1 MPRVTK
7 RVKHM
12 VEMANVKKQRTEERK
27 KQREDSV
34 RLAQESVPH
43 TAEIPQAVTSRPDSP
58 QPSTSADIPHP
69 STSSQSVQTPP
80 PPKSHVLIREDLLKA
95 VEIKSDISSRA
106 ECIIIRKS
114 CPLEIIGNYIVCGND
129 NFDVKFISDGFETT
143 VKKEC
148 QSCKS
153 KDISVPE
160 VP

>member
-7 RVKHM
+7 KVKHM
-12 VEMANVKKQRTEERK
+12 MELANVKKQRIEERE
-27 KQREDSV
+27 KQREDSI
-34 RLAQESVPH
+34 RLAGESVPRS
-43 TAEIPQAVTSRPDSP
+43 AESTQPVTSHPDSP
-58 QPSTSADIPHP
+58 QPSTSADVPHP

-80 PPKSHVLIREDLLKA
+80 PPKSHLLIREDLLKA